1 MTPQLAANL
10 KIHEPDITRI
20 AVAGEGLLTSAPRL
34 SVLSPVLDD
43 RPDLDDACLP
53 ALWRREALHRRLLG
67 LFDVAGATLVL
78 LLVLGPAS
86 ASHVGIAAV
95 AATPMLALLFKLAGL
110 YDRDELRLVPPAP
123 GGPAVPPPPT

>member
-10 KIHEPDITRI
+10 KIHEPDITGI

-53 ALWRREALHRRLLG
+53 ALWRREALHRRMLG
-67 LFDVAGATLVL
+67 AFDVAAASLVL
-78 LLVLGPAS
+78 LLVLGTTAPA
-86 ASHVGIAAV
+86 HAAV
-95 AATPMLALLFKLAGL
+95 AGVPGVLLLLVLFKVAGL
-110 YDRDELRLVPPAP
+110 YDRDELRLVHSTLDELP
-123 GGPAVPPPPT
+123 V